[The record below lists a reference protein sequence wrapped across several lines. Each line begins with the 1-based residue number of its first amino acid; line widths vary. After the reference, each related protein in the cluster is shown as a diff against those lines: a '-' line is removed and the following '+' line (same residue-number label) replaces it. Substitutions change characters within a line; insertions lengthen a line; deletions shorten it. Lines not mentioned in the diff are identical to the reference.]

1 MKRTIKRISRLAA
14 ILGTAAALLV
24 GSLPQAAAKGYEYPL
39 SELADNGLPVV
50 YVTVGA
56 GDDSDYALTDVNN
69 SPDHSFKATGTVRID
84 VPDGYKGDYSDV
96 VLEDTE
102 ELPLEYIRGRGNFTW
117 QLDKKPYKLKLE
129 KKAELLGMGKNK
141 HWALLANRCDYSFIR
156 NRIVGYIS
164 ERLGFEY
171 TPKMLPVDLVINGK
185 YAGSYYL
192 SETVRIGGNR
202 LDIDELTPEDE
213 EEPEI
218 TGSYLMSMYPF
229 FFRNEYDERNVYTTG
244 EGVDVWF
251 ESPEFFNPQG
261 DAEGTA
267 KQLEYI
273 KSYIDTLEGAIMS
286 DNFKT
291 EDGTP
296 YTELMDIKTAA
307 DFWLVQEFVA
317 NDDAM
322 ISASNYFYK
331 KRGDKLYWGPL
342 WDFDFSMGLSLTE
355 PEGFYH
361 AGMKWLDR
369 LRAYEPEYQK
379 VLRERPDVLDG
390 ILDDV
395 LKEGG
400 ILDKYAAEV
409 RNSALDDEKYW
420 GSSDMLYRDREAF
433 DKEVEDIRDWLTKRR
448 AWVNEHIDTDLYN
461 VYSTLYFK
469 VDDEIVYVRRVAT
482 GSSLRIIPEAP

>member
-1 MKRTIKRISRLAA
+1 MKRIIRRIAVL
-14 ILGTAAALLV
+14 TAVFASAALLST
-24 GSLPQAAAKGYEYPL
+24 GSAPVSARGQELPL

-50 YVTVGA
+50 YVTVGEGE
-56 GDDSDYALTDVNN
+56 GDDLALYDVNN
-69 SPDHSFKATGTVRID
+69 SPDHSYKATGTVRID

-102 ELPLEYIRGRGNFTW
+102 ELQLEYIRGRGNYTW
-117 QLDKKPYKLKLE
+117 QLDKKAYKIKLE

-156 NRIVGYIS
+156 NRIVSYIS

-192 SETVRIGGNR
+192 SETVRIGANR

-229 FFRNEYDERNVYTTG
+229 FFRKQYDQRNVYITNN
-244 EGVDVWF
+244 GVEVWF
-251 ESPEFFNPQG
+251 ESPEFFNLQG
-261 DAEGTA
+261 DAEGTSA
-267 KQLEYI
+267 QLSYI
-273 KSYIDTLEGAIMS
+273 RSYIDTLEGAIMS

-296 YTELMDIKTAA
+296 YTDLMDIRTAA
-307 DFWLVQEFVA
+307 DFWWVQEFVE
-317 NDDAM
+317 NEDAM

-342 WDFDFSMGLSLTE
+342 WDFDFSMGLSLTK
-355 PEGFYH
+355 PEGFFH
-361 AGMKWLDR
+361 ADMKWLDR
-369 LRAYEPEYQK
+369 LRAYEPKYQK
-379 VLRERPDVLDG
+379 LLRERWDVLNE
-390 ILDDV
+390 ILNDV

-400 ILDKYAAEV
+400 ILDRYAAEV

-420 GSSDMLYRDREAF
+420 GSTDMLYRDREAF
-433 DKEVEDIRDWLTKRR
+433 DKCSCTVRKQATENKR
-448 AWVNEHIDTDLYN
+448 
-461 VYSTLYFK
+461 
-469 VDDEIVYVRRVAT
+469 
-482 GSSLRIIPEAP
+482 